1 MALTGQENFEHYGAS
16 VFWVKAEDNNA
27 MINRYGVSNSY
38 AFNPVILNVPTTIS
52 NNEFCLTSANG
63 RLWIRNTDYS
73 NASNFKTYL
82 AKQYA
87 AGTPVCVWYV
97 LANEETGIVNEPLMK
112 IGDYADTLSMEQ
124 AGVQI
129 PTNKGSTTLDV
140 LTAVKP
146 SEVSLSYTG
155 WHDATV
161 KEWDGS
167 QWNE

>member
-1 MALTGQENFEHYGAS
+1 
-16 VFWVKAEDNNA
+16 
-27 MINRYGVSNSY
+27 
-38 AFNPVILNVPTTIS
+38 
-52 NNEFCLTSANG
+52 
-63 RLWIRNTDYS
+63 
-73 NASNFKTYL
+73 
-82 AKQYA
+82 
-87 AGTPVCVWYV
+87 
-97 LANEETGIVNEPLMK
+97 MK

-146 SEVSLSYTG
+146 SNISLRFTG

-161 KEWDGS
+161 QEWDGS